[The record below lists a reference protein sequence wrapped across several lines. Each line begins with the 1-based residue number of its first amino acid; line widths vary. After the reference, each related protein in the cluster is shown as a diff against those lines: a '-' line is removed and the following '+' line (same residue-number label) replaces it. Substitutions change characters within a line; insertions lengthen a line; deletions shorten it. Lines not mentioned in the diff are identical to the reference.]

1 MTSSVRA
8 LQDEKLPLKKSCY
21 YTSNT
26 KEKYQMPAVTNIT
39 ESLFE
44 ARKVLNE
51 NKEVP
56 ADFAALVS
64 ILLTALEGF
73 LHQQKPTSR
82 NSSLPPSQDP
92 NRVKQ
97 LKSEESDK
105 KPGGQAGRV
114 GKTLRPV
121 ENPDE
126 IINVLVKRS
135 SLPTDHSYK
144 KVGVSKRQV
153 IPIIKNEY
161 QKWAHSL
168 CVREAMRS
176 VSPANSFHALQQ
188 A

>member
-1 MTSSVRA
+1 MTA
-8 LQDEKLPLKKSCY
+8 
-21 YTSNT
+21 
-26 KEKYQMPAVTNIT
+26 AINIT
-39 ESLFE
+39 ETLFE
-44 ARKVLNE
+44 ARQMLNE
-51 NKEVP
+51 NKDVP
-56 ADFAALVS
+56 ADLAALVS

-82 NSSLPPSQDP
+82 NSSLAPSQDP
-92 NRVKQ
+92 NRIKQ
-97 LKSEESDK
+97 LKSGEGDK

-153 IPIIKNEY
+153 VEFHLSRHIKEY
-161 QKWAHSL
+161 H
-168 CVREAMRS
+168 RFF
-176 VSPANSFHALQQ
+176 SFSRGGGSQSS
-188 A
+188 